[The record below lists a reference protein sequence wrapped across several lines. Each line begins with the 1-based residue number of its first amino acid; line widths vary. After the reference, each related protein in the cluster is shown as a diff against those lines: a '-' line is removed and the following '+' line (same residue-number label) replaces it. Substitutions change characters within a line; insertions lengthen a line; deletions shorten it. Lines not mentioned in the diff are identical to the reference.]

1 MKAGYFM
8 KMLIS
13 KYENRGKNSI
23 ENNIEVINT
32 TINELSKGK
41 FPEKTIIEV
50 KINGITNLF
59 VNAFYQ
65 SMVNFSDKF
74 ENDCYYFTHEN
85 TVYYFKPI
93 LKIS

>member
-1 MKAGYFM
+1 MKIS
-8 KMLIS
+8 IS
-13 KYENRGKNSI
+13 KYENKGKNSI

-32 TINELSKGK
+32 TINGLLRGK
-41 FPEKTIIEV
+41 FPEKIIIEV

-65 SMVNFSDKF
+65 SMVTFSNKF
-74 ENDCYYFTHEN
+74 EADCYYFTHEN
-85 TVYYFKPI
+85 KVYYFKPI